1 MLSICMI
8 VKNEEA
14 TLKKCLSK
22 IQSFIDDIVIIDT
35 GSTDNTKL
43 VAAEFTDK
51 IFDFKWCNDFSKAR
65 NYSISKAA
73 NDWILVLD
81 ADEYIVGFSEENVK
95 QFINNKTNENRIG
108 RIERKNVMDDGGSSH
123 NYTDRINRLFNKNFF
138 CYEGMI
144 HEQLVFKENK
154 SFETQWVDITVNH
167 IGYIKEVLNRTNKL
181 NRNIEL
187 LNEAIENN
195 SKDPYLYFQLAKS
208 YYMLKDYKSAI
219 TYFNEALR
227 FDLDYRLEYVTD
239 LIETYGYALINNEEY
254 SEALKLEKYYN
265 IYKNN
270 SDFIFLLGL
279 IYMNNAKFSEAVNFF
294 LQCTKFNY
302 SKVEG
307 VTSFLAHYN
316 IGVIY
321 EVLDFKKEAVQY
333 YKLCGEY
340 QPALNRLSGL
350 RTE

>member
-1 MLSICMI
+1 MLSLCMI

-14 TLKKCLSK
+14 TLKNCLSK
-22 IQSFIDDIVIIDT
+22 IPSFIDEIIIIDT
-35 GSTDNTKL
+35 GSTDNTKM

-51 IFDFKWCNDFSKAR
+51 IFNFKWCNDFAKAR

-81 ADEYIVGFSEENVK
+81 ADEHVVGFSEENVK
-95 QFINNKTNENRIG
+95 QFINNKTNKNRMG
-108 RIERKNVMDDGGSSH
+108 RIERKNVMDDGNSSH

-138 CYEGMI
+138 NYEGTI
-144 HEQLVFKENK
+144 HEQLVSKEGK
-154 SFETQWVDITVNH
+154 CYETQWVDITVDH
-167 IGYIKEVLNRTNKL
+167 IGYTKEVLNRTNKL

-187 LNEAIENN
+187 LNEAISIND
-195 SKDPYLYFQLAKS
+195 KDPYLYFQLAKS

-219 TYFNEALR
+219 AYFDEALR

-239 LIETYGYALINNEEY
+239 LIETYGYALINNEQY
-254 SEALKLEKYYN
+254 SEALKLEQYYD
-265 IYKNN
+265 IYRNN

-279 IYMNNAKFSEAVNFF
+279 VYMNNANFSKAVNLF
-294 LQCTKFNY
+294 LQCTRFTY

-307 VTSFLAHYN
+307 VTSFSAYYN

-321 EVLDFKKEAVQY
+321 EVLNFENEASKY
-333 YKLCGEY
+333 YKLCGKY
-340 QPALNRLSGL
+340 QPALKRLSGL
-350 RTE
+350 SAK